1 MDDAVKAYIEATAA
15 RLIAD
20 GCGVQSEDWNGTPVL
35 VGYRSDFRL
44 RWMATKMHLF
54 TIVAPAPIVAPAGM
68 EAFANTALDYAQ
80 GRKGQLRG
88 LQSGVAVFPALV
100 SAHVDPTALAWA
112 QQKQLVRFGSAA
124 RPVAVDVTT
133 GGVGCF
139 RRTPALG
146 WIYAGHL
153 RRKLDLYF
161 PPATGVDRPQER

>member
-1 MDDAVKAYIEATAA
+1 MVDDAVKAYIEATGA
-15 RLIAD
+15 RLAAD
-20 GCGVQSEDWNGTPVL
+20 GCDIRFEDWNGTPVL

-44 RWMATKMHLF
+44 RWMATKMRLF
-54 TIVAPAPIVAPAGM
+54 TIVGPASTVAPATL
-68 EAFANTALDYAQ
+68 EAFANAALDYAQ
-80 GRKGQLRG
+80 VRKGQLRG

-100 SAHVDPTALAWA
+100 GAHVEPTAMAWA

-124 RPVAVDVTT
+124 RPVAVDVTAGT
-133 GGVGCF
+133 VGCF

-161 PPATGVDRPQER
+161 PSAV